1 MHDPF
6 SASPGLIGRAAE
18 LGRVDR
24 AVGDVAAGRF
34 RTVSIT
40 GSPGIGKTRL
50 LAELGRRAG
59 ERGFAVMSGRAT
71 EFERCF
77 PFAVYVE
84 ALTPWSPPHPDDAE
98 ARAALE
104 TLVSISRGDR
114 EPEASI
120 DRYRLYRGIRR
131 LLEVA
136 PGSIA
141 LLLDDLHWADQ
152 PSLELT
158 EYLLRKPPRGGLL
171 VAVAYRPAPLPTGV
185 VAALPQADDQAV
197 FLDLRPLEE
206 KDLAELFPGAGAHR
220 RRLLHRAS
228 AGNPLYLHALA
239 DAGDSVLAGLTGGEY
254 PVGGPRAL
262 QGLLLAELDV
272 LPHDLRRVAQALAV
286 AGDQA
291 SLDLVAWIAETGEE
305 ETADALDR
313 LCAQGAV
320 VPTDA
325 FFTFRHP
332 LLRAAVYREAGMGWR
347 TRAHERAA
355 AYLDAHRGPV
365 TLLAHHV
372 QRSARQGDE
381 GAAAILHEA
390 AAGLL
395 DVAPATASRLLRT
408 ALRVLPARE
417 DLTARRMAMLM
428 ALARAVAAV
437 GELAESREILKAVLP
452 GPEPTSLEAAGFA
465 SVLSRLMGDL
475 DAAKHL
481 LARMLN
487 RGADSCPH
495 TANILIELAALDSL
509 RLDSDE
515 AWRHALAAL
524 EQAGELGHE
533 ALAATAHSLLALNAA
548 QQARIGDAEVHV
560 ERATRLADGVADAEL
575 RPHAALFAPLAL
587 VEAQLNLR
595 DQAARHLAK
604 GLELVGYQGLNP
616 GFPFLRIVEV
626 VLLTREGRLSAAVAA
641 AEEAAE
647 LAAFPNSHELTATVW
662 AAALPALLWLDGPQ
676 AALAAADRLIGPALP
691 RSAWWS
697 ELTRLNLATV
707 DFHAGRVAA
716 CLAQLT
722 AGPWSPQTAV
732 GAGIYRQAL
741 HAVSAAR
748 FNDLHSALLLS
759 DLGLA
764 DAKGLGLDHQL
775 GAAHMARAEVL
786 LQYGELEEALPH
798 ASAAAT
804 YFADAGAPIDE
815 GRARQLLATLH
826 SRNGD
831 PKAMRD
837 ELARAKARY
846 AECSA
851 AWLEK
856 QLAKAELRMAASL
869 SRQAEEPAGL
879 SERERQIATL
889 AGSGLT
895 NREIAQRLYLSP
907 KTVEAHLARVFAKL
921 DVRSRVELTRRLAE
935 EGISPE
941 RSP

>member
-1 MHDPF
+1 MHDP
-6 SASPGLIGRAAE
+6 SLKLIGRAAE
-18 LGRVDR
+18 LGRLDR

-34 RTVSIT
+34 RAVSIT

-50 LAELGRRAG
+50 LAELGRHAA
-59 ERGFAVMSGRAT
+59 ERGFTVMTGRAT

-84 ALTPWSPPHPDDAE
+84 ALTPWSQPDPDDAE

-104 TLVSISRGDR
+104 ALVSISRGDR
-114 EPEASI
+114 ESEARI
-120 DRYRLYRGIRR
+120 DRYRLYRGISR
-131 LLEVA
+131 LLETA

-171 VAVAYRPAPLPTGV
+171 VAVAHRPAPLPTGV

-197 FLDLRPLEE
+197 FLDLQPLEE
-206 KDLAELFPGAGAHR
+206 KDLAELFPGAGPRR

-228 AGNPLYLHALA
+228 AGNPLYLNALA
-239 DAGDSVLAGLTGGEY
+239 DASEPVLAGLTGGEY
-254 PVGGPRAL
+254 PAGGPRAL

-272 LPHDLRRVAQALAV
+272 LPGELRRVAQALAV

-305 ETADALDR
+305 AAADALDL
-313 LCAQGAV
+313 LCAHGTV
-320 VPTDA
+320 IPTDA

-381 GAAAILHEA
+381 RAAGILHDA

-395 DVAPATASRLLRT
+395 DFAPATAARLLRT

-417 DLTARRMAMLM
+417 DLTSRRMDMLL
-428 ALARAVAAV
+428 ALARAVASL
-437 GELAESREILKAVLP
+437 GELAESREILEEVLL
-452 GPEPTSLEAAGFA
+452 GPEPTSVEAAGFA

-481 LARMLN
+481 LTRALSRSSQ
-487 RGADSCPH
+487 AA
-495 TANILIELAALDSL
+495 TILAELAAIDSL
-509 RLDSDE
+509 RLDSGE
-515 AWRHALAAL
+515 AWRYGLAAL
-524 EQAGELGHE
+524 DQAGELDDQV
-533 ALAATAHSLLALNAA
+533 LVATAHSLLALNAA
-548 QQARIGDAEVHV
+548 QQARAGDAHAHAEQASRLVDS
-560 ERATRLADGVADAEL
+560 ATDSEL
-575 RPHAALFAPLAL
+575 RPHAGLLAPLAL

-595 DQAARHLAK
+595 DRAARHLAK
-604 GLELVGYQGLNP
+604 GLELVGYQGLNH

-647 LAAFPNSHELTATVW
+647 LAAFPNSQELTVTLR
-662 AAALPALLWLDGPQ
+662 AAALPALLWLHGPE
-676 AALAAADRLIGPALP
+676 AALAAADELIAHGLP

-707 DFHAGRVAA
+707 NFHAGRVDA
-716 CLAQLT
+716 CLAHLT
-722 AGPWSPQTAV
+722 AGPWSPMTAV

-741 HAVSAAR
+741 HAISAAR

-764 DAKGLGLDHQL
+764 DAKGAGLDHQL
-775 GAAHMARAEVL
+775 GAAHEARAEVL

-804 YFADAGAPIDE
+804 CFADARAPVDE

-831 PKAMRD
+831 ATAMRD

-851 AWLEK
+851 AWLERR
-856 QLAKAELRMAASL
+856 LARTELRMAATL
-869 SRQAEEPAGL
+869 SRRTQERAGL
-879 SERERQIATL
+879 SSREQQIATL

-907 KTVEAHLARVFAKL
+907 KTVEAHLARIFVKL
-921 DVRSRVELTRRLAE
+921 DVRSRVELARRLAE
-935 EGISPE
+935 GSSLEHSP
-941 RSP
+941 